1 MKNRVLKEWVIYL
14 ITGILY
20 GLAITKA
27 GSYAEIDALIVG
39 ATSLMMLIAGYW
51 IQKHDNEKE
60 LKKSY
65 ERGVKDAIHVLNP
78 LQHNCRQSYY
88 KLNEEE

>member
-20 GLAITKA
+20 GLAITRA
-27 GSYAEIDALIVG
+27 SSYAELDALIITV
-39 ATSLMMLIAGYW
+39 TSLMMLIAGYW
-51 IQKHDNEKE
+51 IQKKDNEKE

-65 ERGVKDAIHVLNP
+65 ERGVKDATHTLFTTYKG
-78 LQHNCRQSYY
+78 SYY
-88 KLNEEE
+88 KLNEDE